1 MNSRIYTESMYKNAV
16 KIHFAKFRRETR
28 SSKIKA
34 ILSKL
39 EPVKREKNAF
49 AYYKS
54 KHNKDGFKSMPNYFK
69 RHRRK
74 QSIRKILN
82 EEY

>member
-1 MNSRIYTESMYKNAV
+1 MNSRVYPESVYKNAM
-16 KIHFAKFRRETR
+16 KIHFPKYRRETR
-28 SSKIKA
+28 SSKIRA
-34 ILSKL
+34 ILSAL

-54 KHNKDGFKSMPNYFK
+54 KHNNDGFKSMPNYFK

-82 EEY
+82 GE